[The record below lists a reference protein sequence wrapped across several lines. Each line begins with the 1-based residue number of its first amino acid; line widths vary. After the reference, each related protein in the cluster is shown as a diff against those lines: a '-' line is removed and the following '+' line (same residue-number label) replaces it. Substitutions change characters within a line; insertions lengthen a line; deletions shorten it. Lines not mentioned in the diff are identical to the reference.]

1 VSTRAAPFGLVAGP
15 APVATA
21 CHEAFG
27 STILEKKSLD
37 WQRLESRGLGEML
50 GAPEVLIYGA
60 GKEIVARD
68 RGAYPKNLGSGE
80 TSSTEPSSGRLG
92 FKMSRIWFDGL
103 KFNCVVVGL
112 LFGSDTVWQKLP
124 NESSR
129 NCSSK

>member
-60 GKEIVARD
+60 GKEIVVHI
-68 RGAYPKNLGSGE
+68 P
-80 TSSTEPSSGRLG
+80 
-92 FKMSRIWFDGL
+92 RIWEVEKL
-103 KFNCVVVGL
+103 LQPNRRRVVW
-112 LFGSDTVWQKLP
+112 D
-124 NESSR
+124 SS
-129 NCSSK
+129 